1 MQVAELDRL
10 QEALIAVK
18 SFVQLAV
25 ERLIHANHSP
35 MDELRGLVITDDE
48 VAHHLKTTPQSLHWS
63 EKFPRPALYRPSAES
78 QSRLYTFM
86 QTFELTP
93 LELNIFL
100 LVAAPHFDRQFE
112 RLYAYLQDDISQKNP
127 TINLLMTLL
136 SDSLNTRFEVWR
148 CLAPE
153 QSLRQHGLLDIEDG
167 DGRGSSS
174 TLAKQVTVDYRL
186 IAYLLGDDCPDNRLN
201 EILTPIPNTL
211 HNSILPEQIRTV
223 LTSQSNQAPLAF
235 LQGTESYQEAAL
247 EISTAY
253 QLPLLE
259 CDLRRLAQKDK
270 DLWHLALREVR
281 LQNAALL
288 LSHWDSILDEAGQP
302 PVDLWQAIHS
312 YRNPVFL
319 QSKENWEPADL
330 GRTRR
335 MFRLTVPKRSQPE
348 REQLWVNALEQYG
361 IKVDH
366 RDIAPLGKFRLS
378 DKLIS
383 QAVHTAADLAATQG
397 EAIDLDD
404 LIAGAQA
411 HSNLQ
416 LGRLAKRMEP
426 DYVWEDIVLP
436 ADQISQLR
444 ELCER
449 AEHAHTV
456 LNEWGLGVRS
466 GARSGVN
473 ALFVGESG
481 TGKTMSA
488 QVIAHQLGLLL
499 YRVDLSMIVSKYIGE
514 TEKNLNTIFEQA
526 QSSNAILFFDEADAL
541 FGKRTEVKD
550 SHDRYANIET
560 AYLLQQI
567 EDHDGIAILATNLR
581 QNLDDAFIRRL
592 DFVIEFPLPDENYR
606 RLIWERHFPAE
617 VPLGKD
623 VNMAE
628 LAKRY
633 VLAGGNIRNVAVASA
648 YLAAAD
654 GRVVT
659 MEHIHHAVRREHQKM
674 GRLIM

>member
-10 QEALIAVK
+10 QEALIAMK
-18 SFVQLAV
+18 SFVQQAV
-25 ERLIHANHSP
+25 ERLLHANRNP

-48 VAHHLKTTPQSLHWS
+48 VTHHLKTAPQSLHWS
-63 EKFPRPALYRPSAES
+63 AEFPRPKLYQPATDP
-78 QSRLYTFM
+78 QNRLFNFL
-86 QTFELTP
+86 QTFELTV
-93 LELNIFL
+93 LEFNIFL
-100 LVAAPHFDRQFE
+100 LAAAPHFDRQFE
-112 RLYAYLQDDISQKNP
+112 RLFAYLQDDISQKNP
-127 TINLLMTLL
+127 TVNLMMTLL
-136 SDSLNTRFEVWR
+136 GDSLNTRFDVWR

-153 QSLRQHGLLDIEDG
+153 QPLRKHGLIQFIEP
-167 DGRGSSS
+167 DGRGPASY
-174 TLAKQVTVDYRL
+174 LANQLTMDYRL
-186 IAYLLGDDCPDNRLN
+186 IAHLLGNDCPDERLKG
-201 EILTPIPNTL
+201 LLNTVPDSL
-211 HNSILPEQIRTV
+211 SSGILPEQTRTI
-223 LTSQSNQAPLAF
+223 LTSSDQAPLVY
-235 LQGTESYQEAAL
+235 LHGTEGHHQAAL
-247 EISTAY
+247 EISRVY
-253 QLPLLE
+253 NVPLLE
-259 CDLRRLAQKDK
+259 GNLHQTMQTDK
-270 DLWHLALREVR
+270 TLWKYLMREGR

-288 LSHWDSILDEAGQP
+288 LTHWESILDEDGQP
-302 PVDLWQAIHS
+302 PADFWQSVQS

-319 QSKENWEPADL
+319 QSRETWEPANS

-335 MFRLTVPKRSQPE
+335 MFRLTIPKRSQPE
-348 REQLWVNALEQYG
+348 REELWISALEQYG
-361 IKVDH
+361 IRVD
-366 RDIAPLGKFRLS
+366 RQDIAPLGKFRLS
-378 DKLIS
+378 DRLIA
-383 QAVHTAADLAATQG
+383 QAVDTAADLASTQG
-397 EAIDLDD
+397 QPINLDD

-416 LGRLAKRMEP
+416 LGRLAKRMKP
-426 DYVWEDIVLP
+426 DYVWEDMVLP
-436 ADQISQLR
+436 ADQIAQLK
-444 ELCER
+444 ELCAR
-449 AEHAHTV
+449 AEYTHTV
-456 LNEWGLGVRS
+456 LNEWGLGLRS
-466 GARSGVN
+466 GARSGIN